1 MHGRIHITNLLGRAL
16 AATTGGGAYN
26 VWASVDKIM
35 DIQRYVVYCGVRF
48 EELVEEEVELERAAA
63 RWNRVNKM
71 LCESAV
77 Y

>member
-1 MHGRIHITNLLGRAL
+1 M
-16 AATTGGGAYN
+16 
-26 VWASVDKIM
+26 WASVDKIM

-48 EELVEEEVELERAAA
+48 EELVEEDVEQERAAA

>member
-1 MHGRIHITNLLGRAL
+1 M
-16 AATTGGGAYN
+16 
-26 VWASVDKIM
+26 WASVDKIM
-35 DIQRYVVYCGVRF
+35 DIQRYVVYSGVRF
-48 EELVEEEVELERAAA
+48 EELVEEEVEQERAAA